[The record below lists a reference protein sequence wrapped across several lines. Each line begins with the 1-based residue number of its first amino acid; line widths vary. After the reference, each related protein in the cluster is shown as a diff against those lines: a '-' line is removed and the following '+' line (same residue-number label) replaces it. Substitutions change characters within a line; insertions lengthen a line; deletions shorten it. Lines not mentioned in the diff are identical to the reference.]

1 MKTLDLN
8 AYGVHE
14 MDAVEMKKVDGG
26 IIFEIAFGLLI
37 IGVAIFTDGEGLKF

>member
-14 MDAVEMKKVDGG
+14 MNDVEMKNVDGG
-26 IIFEIAFGLLI
+26 GFFGAFLIAVGVVAVVIAIIKI
-37 IGVAIFTDGEGLKF
+37 I

>member
-14 MDAVEMKKVDGG
+14 MNAVEMQNTDGG
-26 IIFEIAFGLLI
+26 LCFFAAVLTV
-37 IGVAIFTDGEGLKF
+37 VAISYLIPPVWR

>member
-14 MDAVEMKKVDGG
+14 MDAVEMQNVDGG
-26 IIFEIAFGLLI
+26 SLALA
-37 IGVAIFTDGEGLKF
+37 IGITVAILLLTAYEAY